1 MLTTQIGTDDHQPSI
16 LKHEHP
22 SINLPRKSKK
32 SHLKIANL
40 NEKIFVFKKNQEKS
54 KIDKDAFLK

>member
-1 MLTTQIGTDDHQPSI
+1 MLTSHIDTDNHQHSI
-16 LKHEHP
+16 VKQEY
-22 SINLPRKSKK
+22 ITVQKKNRKSL
-32 SHLKIANL
+32 LKIANL